1 MSYRFR
7 LHTAFQNLR
16 KIEITYL
23 FYIECGITLTFFPF
37 IKMDYSYERRK
48 KSDKAKDKAGRPSSK
63 HVRQYESLHTQGKFK
78 TKPKDKSHS

>member
-7 LHTAFQNLR
+7 LHTAFQKPR

-23 FYIECGITLTFFPF
+23 YYIDCGITYTLTFFPF

-48 KSDKAKDKAGRPSSK
+48 KSDKAKDKACRPSSK
-63 HVRQYESLHTQGKFK
+63 HVRHYEALQEHNKFK
-78 TKPKDKSHS
+78 TKPKQQK